1 MASLR
6 KNPFAAFILSLFH
19 LLPISVHRIRHTIR
33 YYQHDPVQQSIS
45 LHKTDFHGSKTRITS
60 SHHEDETVDRYR
72 NNSEGMMKT
81 HQEPA
86 TSRSKSSR
94 LTSRLQRNVSDISV
108 RRFTRLRGFGQ
119 PLTCVCFKAGTTR
132 VLDCRDCL
140 LNMTCTMI
148 RCFNSWIRPAGA
160 EHMAA
165 IRHGNTHYE
174 WRKRDK
180 EECKSELTGLTR

>member
-19 LLPISVHRIRHTIR
+19 LLPISVHSTQSRN
-33 YYQHDPVQQSIS
+33 QHDPVQQNIS

-60 SHHEDETVDRYR
+60 SHQEDETVDRYR

-81 HQEPA
+81 HQKPA

-94 LTSRLQRNVSDISV
+94 LSSRLQRNVSDISV
-108 RRFTRLRGFGQ
+108 RRFTRLRSFGQ

-132 VLDCRDCL
+132 VRLETAYWTWHVQWFAVLTHESDLRE
-140 LNMTCTMI
+140 
-148 RCFNSWIRPAGA
+148 P
-160 EHMAA
+160 
-165 IRHGNTHYE
+165 NTWQQSDTETHIMSE
-174 WRKRDK
+174 GREIKRNV
-180 EECKSELTGLTR
+180 RVN